1 MQREVQVHVGFG
13 SKVTKRV
20 LGSHIEVKFA
30 DTHASVLAL
39 LDGEV
44 GSLAVLVLLGL
55 DHGLALLLG
64 LLQAHTLL
72 IGLTLLLLLDLT
84 HATLL
89 VLLLALGH
97 ALLLLGAGDLALGLL
112 LLQALELILLLVAL
126 LAPLGDVV
134 LQLLIELRTLLVLA
148 LHELGIGIPKKLPR
162 QGLIMK
168 GAHGTEF
175 IR

>member
-1 MQREVQVHVGFG
+1 MSDHCCP
-13 SKVTKRV
+13 
-20 LGSHIEVKFA
+20 A
-30 DTHASVLAL
+30 NTHGSVLAL

-55 DHGLALLLG
+55 DHSLSLLLG

-72 IGLTLLLLLDLT
+72 IGLALLLLLDLA

-97 ALLLLGAGDLALGLL
+97 ALLLLGAGHLALGLL

-134 LQLLIELRTLLVLA
+134 LQLLVQLGPLLVLA
-148 LHELGIGIPKKLPR
+148 LDELWVGIPASGR
-162 QGLIMK
+162 GDGLIQQAK
-168 GAHGTEF
+168 LTHADS
-175 IR
+175 